1 MSLCRS
7 VARHRLSIPR
17 LSSEVVPGVQQYNA
31 SVILSV
37 PRSRKFELDFIRVE
51 YAAPLLSSA
60 DFFVTCARYR
70 VILTTNHLNLKIRL
84 MTSKLNAF
92 NRLVL
97 VGAIMALATLSA
109 YAQQSF
115 GGTPLAIDAKTSLR
129 SSDLEKHMVSIA
141 FNPADLELRDAWSA
155 PRDGRPLSVGQL
167 VPYQADFAQDAV
179 LVRSE
184 AGTEV
189 YRMIIQLEGTPV
201 GIGLYYD
208 DFYIPEGGRLFIY
221 TPGGHQVLGAYT
233 HDTHSEHGGF
243 ATEPLAGRELILDYE
258 APEGVGLPS
267 IQIRSVGYFYRP
279 VLRAAYGQEYIESF
293 QRNEDNSDPGLRRFC
308 QINANCP
315 EGDNYQDE
323 KASSVAI
330 LISNTTDGIVGMCSG
345 NLINNVEGDFTP
357 FIITAAHCSGLK
369 KTFEPSRRDLETWVF
384 GFHYEKPRCSSGD
397 YATPMLRSMVGASM
411 KAFLPIDGYSD
422 GLLLQLIKPIP
433 ADYRVF
439 YSGWDA
445 ADQDWQKGA
454 GLHHPAGDAL
464 KVSTFDGGV
473 KIGSWNGKQP
483 GGDKDHL
490 NFKFQKGNT
499 EGGSS
504 GSPLFNEAGRQ
515 IGTLSGGNG
524 GICPKDGSYGRFYSH
539 FAKYEKEGDSFNMK
553 HWLDPKK
560 TGKTQV
566 DGIWKEN
573 YQPLRVVK
581 ALSGSIVPDN
591 RNKVALSWDA
601 VPAHP
606 QGYKISYNLYRN
618 DDLIK
623 TLTETKYEDTVDATL
638 TEPGRINYKVEACY
652 EIDGKKVTTPAAF
665 RAVYTGE
672 LMSEVYADVKAAS
685 TGMEIKWSMPYNTQ
699 IVSKISNRD
708 NIKKRLLKAGN
719 EYSFKDVIRNV
730 YLYDVYRLGRSPFAG
745 QKLYI
750 HQINMIPA
758 YDTPVTASGA
768 TDYRNAIRFFA
779 RQRAYGD
786 NNRMQTTT
794 MVVPQGA
801 AAKKEWLSVRL
812 LKPVEINDEYN
823 LEVGFYW
830 SKDNSNARIYID
842 PDSRDEYIG
851 QDGCLLGL
859 ESTDN
864 PSRIF
869 ESYGHYS
876 KERMGYQAIELV
888 ISNNPNKQDGTT
900 SRAFTRGKLPVAFPE
915 VKKYVIYRDDV
926 KVHETA
932 DANTYTWT
940 DTQGKSDN
948 KYRIEVIYDY
958 PNELRPV
965 EQITQVAPELYPVHF
980 AETLQLSNPDEV
992 LRVQLFNLQGVAVAE
1007 FSGAELAGM
1016 LDVSRLPEG
1025 AYVAVVTTAEGTT
1038 TQKLVK

>member
-1 MSLCRS
+1 
-7 VARHRLSIPR
+7 
-17 LSSEVVPGVQQYNA
+17 
-31 SVILSV
+31 
-37 PRSRKFELDFIRVE
+37 
-51 YAAPLLSSA
+51 
-60 DFFVTCARYR
+60 
-70 VILTTNHLNLKIRL
+70 

-92 NRLVL
+92 TRLLLL
-97 VGAIMALATLSA
+97 VGTVVALVPLAA
-109 YAQQSF
+109 NAQQSF
-115 GGTPLAIDAKTSLR
+115 GGAPLAIDAETSLR
-129 SSDLEKHMVSIA
+129 SSDLEKHMVSID
-141 FNPADLELRDAWSA
+141 FNPADLELRDAWSS

-167 VPYQADFAQDAV
+167 VPYQVDFAQEAE
-179 LVRSE
+179 LVHSE
-184 AGTEV
+184 AGTQV
-189 YRMIIQLEGTPV
+189 YRLTIQLEGTPV

-233 HDTHSEHGGF
+233 NETHSEHGSF

-258 APEGVGLPS
+258 APEGVELPS
-267 IQIRSVGYFYRP
+267 LQIRSVGYFYRP
-279 VLRAAYGQEYIESF
+279 VLRAAYGQENIKYF
-293 QRNEDNSDPGLRRFC
+293 QGNEDSSDPGLRRFC

-330 LISNTTDGIVGMCSG
+330 LISTAAKGVVGMCSG

-357 FIITAAHCSGLK
+357 FIISAAHCASLTSK
-369 KTFEPSRRDLETWVF
+369 FEPTKSDLNTWIF

-397 YATPMLRSMVGASM
+397 YATPMLRSMVGASK
-411 KAFLPIDGYSD
+411 KAFLPIVGYSD
-422 GLLLQLIKPIP
+422 GLLLQLNKPIP

-445 ADQDWQKGA
+445 ADNAWQKGA

-464 KVSTFDGGV
+464 KVSVFDGGV
-473 KIGSWNGKQP
+473 AIGDWNGKKP
-483 GGDKDHL
+483 GGERDHL

-515 IGTLSGGNG
+515 IGTLSGGLG
-524 GICPKDGSYGRFYSH
+524 GICPQDGSYGRFYSH
-539 FAKYEKEGDSFNMK
+539 FAKYESKGDGFNMK
-553 HWLDPKK
+553 RWLDPNK

-566 DGIWKEN
+566 DGIWNDN

-581 ALSGSIVPDN
+581 ALSGSVVPDD
-591 RNKVALSWDA
+591 RNKVALTWDA

-618 DDLIK
+618 DKLIK
-623 TLTETKYEDTVDATL
+623 TLTETKYEDTIDASL

-652 EIDGKKVTTPAAF
+652 EIDGKQVTTPAAF
-665 RAVYTGE
+665 RSVYTGE
-672 LMSEVYADVKAAS
+672 LVSQVYADVKAAT

-708 NIKKRLLKAGN
+708 NIEKRLLRAGN
-719 EYSFKDVIRNV
+719 EYSFNDVIRNV

-750 HQINMIPA
+750 HQINVIPA
-758 YDTPVTASGA
+758 YDTPLTASGA
-768 TDYRNAIRFFA
+768 PDYSKAIRFFA
-779 RQRAYGD
+779 RQRVYGD

-794 MVVPQGA
+794 MIIPQGT
-801 AAKKEWLSVRL
+801 AAKKEWFPVRL
-812 LKPVEINDEYN
+812 LKPIEINDEYN

-830 SKDNSNARIYID
+830 SKDNSGAKIYID
-842 PDSRDEYIG
+842 PDSRDEHIG

-869 ESYGHYS
+869 EPYGHYS
-876 KERMGYQAIELV
+876 EKRMGYQAIELV

-940 DTQGKSDN
+940 DTKGKSDS

-1016 LDVSRLPEG
+1016 LDVSRLPAG

>member
-1 MSLCRS
+1 MPQGQMHVSLAIFSPPPLHS
-7 VARHRLSIPR
+7 VTICKVKVFSDPI
-17 LSSEVVPGVQQYNA
+17 
-31 SVILSV
+31 
-37 PRSRKFELDFIRVE
+37 SRKSDPTCGVE
-51 YAAPLLSSA
+51 FAVPLLSSA

-184 AGTEV
+184 AGTQV

-258 APEGVGLPS
+258 APEGVELPS

-279 VLRAAYGQEYIESF
+279 VLRAAYGQEYIEYF
-293 QRNEDNSDPGLRRFC
+293 RGNEDNSDPGLRRFC

-483 GGDKDHL
+483 GGDRDHL

-515 IGTLSGGNG
+515 IGTLSGGDG

-581 ALSGSIVPDN
+581 ALSGSIVPDD
-591 RNKVALSWDA
+591 RNKVALTWDA

-652 EIDGKKVTTPAAF
+652 EIGGKKVTTPAAF
-665 RAVYTGE
+665 RSVYTGE

-708 NIKKRLLKAGN
+708 NIKKRLIKAGN

-758 YDTPVTASGA
+758 YDTPVTASGT
-768 TDYRNAIRFFA
+768 TDYRKAIRFFA

-830 SKDNSNARIYID
+830 SKDNSDARIYID

-859 ESTDN
+859 EATDN

-940 DTQGKSDN
+940 DAQGKSDN

>member
-1 MSLCRS
+1 
-7 VARHRLSIPR
+7 
-17 LSSEVVPGVQQYNA
+17 
-31 SVILSV
+31 
-37 PRSRKFELDFIRVE
+37 
-51 YAAPLLSSA
+51 
-60 DFFVTCARYR
+60 
-70 VILTTNHLNLKIRL
+70 
-84 MTSKLNAF
+84 MTSKLKAF

-97 VGAIMALATLSA
+97 VGTIMVLATLSV

-115 GGTPLAIDAKTSLR
+115 GGTPLAIDAETSLR
-129 SSDLEKHMVSIA
+129 SAELEKHMVSIA

-167 VPYQADFAQDAV
+167 VPYQADFAERAV
-179 LVRSE
+179 LVHSE
-184 AGTEV
+184 AGTQV
-189 YRMIIQLEGTPV
+189 YRMTIQLEGTPV

-233 HDTHSEHGGF
+233 HDTHSEHGRF
-243 ATEPLAGRELILDYE
+243 ATEPLTGRELILDYE
-258 APEGVGLPS
+258 APAGVQLPS
-267 IQIRSVGYFYRP
+267 IKISSVGYFYRP
-279 VLRAAYGQEYIESF
+279 VLKAAYGQEYIEYF
-293 QRNEDNSDPGLRRFC
+293 QGNEDRSDPSMNRFC

-330 LISNTTDGIVGMCSG
+330 LISTSEKGVVGMCSG
-345 NLINNVEGDFTP
+345 NLINNVEADLTP
-357 FIITAAHCSGLK
+357 FIISAAHCAGVEK
-369 KTFEPSRRDLETWVF
+369 IFPVPNYDLDTWIF
-384 GFHYEKPRCSSGD
+384 GFHYEKPRCSNGD
-397 YATPMLRSMVGASM
+397 YATPTLRSMVGAKM
-411 KAFLPIDGYSD
+411 KAYLPIAGYSD
-422 GLLLQLIKPIP
+422 GLLLQLNKPIP

-445 ADQDWQKGA
+445 ADNAWQRGA

-464 KVSTFDGGV
+464 KVSIFDGKV
-473 KIGSWNGKQP
+473 KIGRWYGEQT
-483 GGDKDHL
+483 GGVGDHL
-490 NFKFQKGNT
+490 NFHFTRGNT

-504 GSPLFNEAGRQ
+504 GSPLFNEDGRQ
-515 IGTLSGGNG
+515 IGTLSGGKP
-524 GICPKDGSYGRFYSH
+524 GICSMDGSYGRFYSH
-539 FAKYEKEGDSFNMK
+539 FAKYENEGDQFNMK
-553 HWLDPKK
+553 RWLDPKK

-566 DGIWKEN
+566 DGIWNDN

-581 ALSGSIVPDN
+581 ALNGSIVPND
-591 RNKVALSWDA
+591 RNKVTLSWDA

-618 DDLIK
+618 DELIK
-623 TLTETKYEDTVDATL
+623 TLTDTKYEDTIDASL

-652 EIDGKKVTTPAAF
+652 EIDGKQVTTPAAF
-665 RAVYTGE
+665 RTVYTGE
-672 LMSEVYADVKAAS
+672 LVSQVYADVKATGS
-685 TGMEIKWSMPYNTQ
+685 TGVKINWSMPYNTQ
-699 IVSKISNRD
+699 IVSKISDRD
-708 NIKKRLLKAGN
+708 KIKKGLLKATSPRLN
-719 EYSFKDVIRNV
+719 ASVVKNV
-730 YLYDVYRLGRSPFAG
+730 FLYDVYRLGRSPFAG

-758 YDTPVTASGA
+758 YDTPLTSGA
-768 TDYRNAIRFFA
+768 PDYSKAVRFFA
-779 RQRAYGD
+779 RQRAYGY
-786 NNRMQTTT
+786 NQMQMTSLI
-794 MVVPQGA
+794 VPQGA
-801 AAKKEWLSVRL
+801 SFNREWISFILN
-812 LKPVEINDEYN
+812 KPVELNDTCN
-823 LEVGFYW
+823 LEVGFTW
-830 SKDNSNARIYID
+830 PASNRNASIYID
-842 PDSRDEYIG
+842 QDSKDEYIG
-851 QDGCLLGL
+851 QDGCLLGVEITEEISQEQEFL
-859 ESTDN
+859 
-864 PSRIF
+864 R
-869 ESYGHYS
+869 YGHYS
-876 KERMGYQAIELV
+876 EKRMGYQAIELV

-940 DTQGKSDN
+940 DTQGKSDS